1 MHCKCEGKKERVM
14 ENKFAEILKELRTE
28 KGMGQA
34 ELARNIGVSNGIVS
48 LWENKKREPTM
59 SSLIALAK
67 HFNVS
72 LDYLTGIDQHE
83 NQQ

>member
-1 MHCKCEGKKERVM
+1 M

-28 KGMGQA
+28 KGIGQA
-34 ELARNIGVSNGIVS
+34 QLARSIGVSNGIVS

-67 HFNVS
+67 YFNVS
-72 LDYLTGIDQHE
+72 LDYLTGLDQREIE
-83 NQQ
+83 N

>member
-1 MHCKCEGKKERVM
+1 MG
-14 ENKFAEILKELRTE
+14 NKFAEILKELRIE
-28 KGMGQA
+28 KGIGQA

-67 HFNVS
+67 YFNVS
-72 LDYLTGIDQHE
+72 LDYLVGLDVE
-83 NQQ
+83 NAR